1 LLEQLSVDHFLS
13 NLAVEPQ
20 ELLFHYTGRCTLQK
34 ILTSG
39 NIRMNTLDKMNDPR
53 ERKDWIARQL
63 VMHEGGVSQESL
75 MQQDEVLAQPNVLL
89 RRGARIA
96 CFTEERH
103 PLPDADPDSLFHRGW
118 ARARMWLQ
126 YAEDHKGACVV
137 FDYRLLADSLDKARR
152 LEDGDV
158 FSISPMKYVDKP
170 LHIALQGSFATK
182 AEIQDA
188 LYELTDDGR
197 NIADLFFTKNTDW
210 QSEEEVRVLA
220 LLWKW
225 SEEVA
230 GPLDLPYGDSLR
242 AVVLGEDFGT
252 PDWLH
257 QALKSR
263 SLPEEDVLRAS
274 WVDGAPILKP
284 FEEQTRRIA

>member
-1 LLEQLSVDHFLS
+1 V
-13 NLAVEPQ
+13 
-20 ELLFHYTGRCTLQK
+20 
-34 ILTSG
+34 
-39 NIRMNTLDKMNDPR
+39 
-53 ERKDWIARQL
+53 
-63 VMHEGGVSQESL
+63 
-75 MQQDEVLAQPNVLL
+75 
-89 RRGARIA
+89 RR
-96 CFTEERH
+96 
-103 PLPDADPDSLFHRGW
+103 
-118 ARARMWLQ
+118 
-126 YAEDHKGACVV
+126 

-152 LEDGDV
+152 LADGDV
-158 FSISPMKYVDKP
+158 FSFSPMKYVDKP
-170 LHIALQGSFATK
+170 LHIALRGSFATK

-188 LYELTDDGR
+188 LDELTDDGR

-210 QSEEEVRVLA
+210 QSEDEVRVLA

-284 FEEQTRRIA
+284 FEEQTHRIA